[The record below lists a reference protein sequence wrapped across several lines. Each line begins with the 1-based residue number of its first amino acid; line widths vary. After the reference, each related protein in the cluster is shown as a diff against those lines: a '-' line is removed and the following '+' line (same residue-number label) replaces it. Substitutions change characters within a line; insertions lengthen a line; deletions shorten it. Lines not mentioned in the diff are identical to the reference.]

1 MTPERQMIAEYLST
15 NGARRF
21 KMGMRNDFHWMKDFL
36 ESQGHT
42 VSMVRGLYV
51 VAKGSA
57 KKKTMN
63 FQGFVKYT
71 DQVLVQAG
79 LQPFKSAVN

>member
-1 MTPERQMIAEYLST
+1 MTPEQQMIADYVAT
-15 NGARRF
+15 KGVRRF
-21 KMGMRNDFHWMKDFL
+21 QIGMRNEFHWMKDFL
-36 ESQGHT
+36 ESQGHK

-51 VAKGSA
+51 VQNGSA

-71 DQVLVQAG
+71 DQVLIQAG
-79 LQPFKSAVN
+79 LQPFNPTVN